1 MIEFINPYTK
11 TAFLVADDRV
21 DEYKAA
27 GFPLAANT
35 EKPKVEV
42 IKETKT
48 EEKAEETKKTV
59 RRSTRK
65 K

>member
-1 MIEFINPYTK
+1 MVKFINPYTK
-11 TAFLVADDRV
+11 TEFWVADDRV

-27 GFPLAANT
+27 GFPLAANDS

-42 IKETKT
+42 KEEPK
-48 EEKAEETKKTV
+48 EEKKTAK
-59 RRSTRK
+59 RSTRK

>member
-42 IKETKT
+42 EETKT
-48 EEKAEETKKTV
+48 EEKVEETKKTV

>member
-1 MIEFINPYTK
+1 MVKFINPYTK
-11 TAFLVADDRV
+11 TEFLVADDRV

-27 GFPLAANT
+27 GFPLAANDS

-42 IKETKT
+42 KGETKEEPK
-48 EEKAEETKKTV
+48 EEKKTAK
-59 RRSTRK
+59 RSTRK